1 MQGTVVPASRINK
14 RDALVPWLLVRYDGI
29 AMPGTEWA

>member
-29 AMPGTEWA
+29 VVRSTEWA